1 MTSHIVYITWQQ
13 QWRHLFFLQGIFV
26 MSTISYSELTYGR
39 PTQAED
45 YVYPDWAVGIGWG
58 MAAIAASTIPITA
71 IYNYCTY
78 CIRDGRV
85 SVHTATLKIKSWI
98 STWTLFF
105 CFSLSSIC
113 SSLRVWSVTSCDR
126 KTCTS
131 SQKTPSIRTTSES
144 HRPPSKITASTRRK
158 MALKWNKKQHRNSRV

>member
-1 MTSHIVYITWQQ
+1 
-13 QWRHLFFLQGIFV
+13 

-71 IYNYCTY
+71 IYNYYTY

-85 SVHTATLKIKSWI
+85 SLLEPYKLCLEFLLESCV
-98 STWTLFF
+98 LF
-105 CFSLSSIC
+105 
-113 SSLRVWSVTSCDR
+113 
-126 KTCTS
+126 
-131 SQKTPSIRTTSES
+131 
-144 HRPPSKITASTRRK
+144 
-158 MALKWNKKQHRNSRV
+158 